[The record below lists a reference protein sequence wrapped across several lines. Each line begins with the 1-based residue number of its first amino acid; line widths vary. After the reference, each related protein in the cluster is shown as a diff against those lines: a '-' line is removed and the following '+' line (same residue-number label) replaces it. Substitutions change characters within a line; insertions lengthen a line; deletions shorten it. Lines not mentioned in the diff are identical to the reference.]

1 MPLVRTRSR
10 GAAAILLAATCM
22 LGLTACS
29 GQTASPGTID
39 VIQIEG
45 LVDPSTATYLVSKLR
60 QAEDDGVQAAVIE
73 IDTSGGLDVST
84 DEIVRQIVES
94 DVPIVSWVAPNGAR
108 AASTGTFVVYAS
120 DLAFMADPSEL
131 GPAYPVNLAAPVPDS
146 LDGEAMD
153 DAVAVLRELATAQGR
168 APDRVEQVAGEPT
181 DAAAAAD
188 AGMIDGT
195 ASSLADLLEQ
205 VDGAD
210 VQVAGGSDVVIESWN
225 EDEDALSTSLRFQNP
240 TLLQQLLHL
249 VTDPEVAFFLL
260 LVGLFGLIFEVY
272 NPGIGLAGALGALSL
287 LMGFYALSVLPT
299 DWSGVFLIVL
309 GVIFFV
315 VDLQIA
321 GLGMWTAG
329 GLVSLI
335 AGSILLFRGAD
346 ASLSLDAWAIAG
358 GVALTLL
365 FFISIMTAALRVRL
379 RRPISGEEAIVGA
392 LGEAK
397 TDIAPEGTVLS
408 KGTLWRARTM
418 ETGIAAGAR
427 VRVMAT
433 EGLVLLVEPDHHGSG
448 SPDEADL
455 DES

>member
-1 MPLVRTRSR
+1 
-10 GAAAILLAATCM
+10 M

-131 GPAYPVNLAAPVPDS
+131 GPAYPVNLAAPVPDP

-272 NPGIGLAGALGALSL
+272 NPGIGLAGPWRVVARN
-287 LMGFYALSVLPT
+287 GFLCTIRAADRLVGSVPHRARR
-299 DWSGVFLIVL
+299 
-309 GVIFFV
+309 
-315 VDLQIA
+315 DL
-321 GLGMWTAG
+321 
-329 GLVSLI
+329 
-335 AGSILLFRGAD
+335 
-346 ASLSLDAWAIAG
+346 
-358 GVALTLL
+358 
-365 FFISIMTAALRVRL
+365 L
-379 RRPISGEEAIVGA
+379 RRRSADSGFGDVDRRWPGFLDRGVDPSLQGGRRIAELGCVG
-392 LGEAK
+392 
-397 TDIAPEGTVLS
+397 DRRRRCS
-408 KGTLWRARTM
+408 
-418 ETGIAAGAR
+418 
-427 VRVMAT
+427 
-433 EGLVLLVEPDHHGSG
+433 
-448 SPDEADL
+448 
-455 DES
+455 

>member
-1 MPLVRTRSR
+1 MF
-10 GAAAILLAATCM
+10 
-22 LGLTACS
+22 GLTACS
-29 GQTASPGTID
+29 GQNASPGSID
-39 VIQIEG
+39 VIQIDG
-45 LVDPSTATYLVSKLR
+45 VIDPTTATYLLDKLR

-73 IDTSGGLDVST
+73 IDTPGGLDAPT
-84 DEIVRQIVES
+84 DEIVQQIVDS

-108 AASTGTFVVYAS
+108 AASTATFVVYAS

-131 GPAYPVNLAAPVPDS
+131 GPAYPVNLAMPVPDPP
-146 LDGEAMD
+146 DRGAMD
-153 DAVAVLRELATAQGR
+153 DTEALLRELATAQGR
-168 APDRVEQVAGEPT
+168 APDGVEQVVGDPT
-181 DAAAAAD
+181 DAKAAAE

-205 VDGAD
+205 VDGAE
-210 VQVAGGSDVVIESWN
+210 VRVAGGSDVVIETWN
-225 EDEDALSTSLRFQNP
+225 EDEDVLSTSLRFQNP

-272 NPGIGLAGALGALSL
+272 NPGIGLAGLLGALSL
-287 LMGFYALSVLPT
+287 LLGLYALSILPT
-299 DWSGVFLIVL
+299 DWTGVFLVVL
-309 GVIFFV
+309 GVAFFV

-321 GLGMWTAG
+321 GLGTWTAG

-335 AGSILLFRGAD
+335 AGSVLLFGD
-346 ASLSLDAWAIAG
+346 VDGSLSLDAWAIAA
-358 GVALTLL
+358 GVALALL

-397 TDIAPEGTVLS
+397 TDIAPEGTVMS

-448 SPDEADL
+448 SPDEADPG
-455 DES
+455 DP